1 MSAAAAGQLDGRT
14 NVEDIANGA
23 FSNHQVRLILHNQN
37 AQSLAQGV
45 IRHLIDLV
53 ITGEIKLAVGANRFV
68 NWVRKAS
75 FIKRIQV
82 GVEKSFLVRA
92 ALCVQRSLEL
102 YGSLRKVPVLSA
114 HKTFMLPRFSSK
126 PVA

>member
-1 MSAAAAGQLDGRT
+1 MAAARQLNGRT

-23 FSNHQVRLILHNQN
+23 FSNHQVRFILHNQN
-37 AQSLAQGV
+37 AQSLAQKV
-45 IRHLIDLV
+45 VRHLVDLV
-53 ITGEIKLAVGANRFV
+53 IIGKIKLGVRANRFV

-92 ALCVQRSLEL
+92 ALCVQRSLEF
-102 YGSLRKVPVLSA
+102 YGSFRKGSGLIGA
-114 HKTFMLPRFSSK
+114 
-126 PVA
+126 